1 MRKICR
7 LLLLSQAT
15 LLLPAL
21 IHVGANAAAPRLVEE
36 NKIEMQKQ
44 THQLEAAK
52 SRTMEEMLADNATK
66 QPLQVKEIPFRP
78 HGDPQKYEEMK
89 KQAQDKTKAPQG
101 RPEAKGPLAPP
112 IIMGI
117 NFNGVN
123 QTAAGGWYPPDTH
136 GAVGKQHFVEVT
148 NSNVSIYRKSDQ
160 VLQSSVSL
168 NAFFGYFEE
177 ALFDPRCVHDKD
189 WNRFIITAESFP
201 EIDGD
206 QWHFIAISKN
216 WNAFSGWYIYAFNVG
231 AIYGGAFWDYPQLGM
246 DQDALIITANLFDP
260 FYIGSALFTMSKA
273 RAYNG
278 LGLGVPFWGGLMG
291 TVAPPIV
298 RDQNEWATLAVADPF
313 TDNTGLYLYYL
324 ENAENPAFA
333 TLWGPYYLDVPDFFI
348 PPSATQPGTASVLD
362 TLDCRFV
369 NAGTQIGNN
378 LYQVHTVNLG
388 GLPTPVW
395 YLIDWWFGTLT
406 VADSFFA
413 AGPSNDWNAS
423 IAANDFNDVYVTW
436 TSNNPSAGTNAQVR
450 LSGRRNF
457 DPLDIGAGVAA
468 FTSPTYYT
476 GYRWGDYS
484 AVTVDSSV
492 AGELRAW
499 LVNETIINSS
509 TWGSRIVRIG
519 F

>member
-21 IHVGANAAAPRLVEE
+21 IHVGANAAVPRLVEE
-36 NKIEMQKQ
+36 NKVEMQKQ

-52 SRTMEEMLADNATK
+52 LRTMDQMLVDNAAK
-66 QPLQVKEIPFRP
+66 QPLQVKEMPFRP

-89 KQAQDKTKAPQG
+89 KQAQDRAKAPQC
-101 RPEAKGPLAPP
+101 RPPEAPLAPP
-112 IIMGI
+112 GIKGI
-117 NFNGVN
+117 NIAGVN
-123 QTAAGGWYPPDTH
+123 QTTAGGWYPPDTH
-136 GAVGKQHFVEVT
+136 GAVGLYHFVEIT
-148 NSNVSIYRKSDQ
+148 NSHVDIYRKSNQ
-160 VLQSSVSL
+160 VLEKSVSL
-168 NAFFGYFEE
+168 NAFFGYWDE
-177 ALFDPRCVHDKD
+177 ALFDPRCIFDHI
-189 WNRFIITAESFP
+189 WNRFIITAEAFP

-206 QWHFIAISKN
+206 QWHFIGISQTSNPKGAY
-216 WNAFSGWYIYAFNVG
+216 WIYAINVA

-278 LGLGVPFWGGLMG
+278 LGLGIPFWGGLLG
-291 TVAPPIV
+291 TIAPPLV
-298 RDQNEWATLAVADPF
+298 RDQDEWATLAVADPF

-324 ENAENPAFA
+324 QNAENPAYT
-333 TLWGPYYLDVPDFFI
+333 TLLGPYYVDVPDFFI
-348 PPSATQPGTASVLD
+348 PPSATQPGTAAVLD

-369 NAGTQIGNN
+369 NAGTQMGHQ
-378 LYQVHTVNLG
+378 LYQVHTVDLG

-395 YLIDWWFGTLT
+395 YLIDWWMGTLT

-413 AGPSNDWNAS
+413 AGLSNDWNAS
-423 IAANDFNDVYVTW
+423 IAANDFGDVFVTW
-436 TSNNPSAGTNAQVR
+436 TSNDPSTGTNAQVR

-457 DPLDIGAGVAA
+457 DPLNIGGGVAA

-476 GYRWGDYS
+476 SYRWGDYS
-484 AVTVDSSV
+484 AVTVDPIV
-492 AGELRAW
+492 VNQLRAW
-499 LVNETIINSS
+499 LVNETIINPT